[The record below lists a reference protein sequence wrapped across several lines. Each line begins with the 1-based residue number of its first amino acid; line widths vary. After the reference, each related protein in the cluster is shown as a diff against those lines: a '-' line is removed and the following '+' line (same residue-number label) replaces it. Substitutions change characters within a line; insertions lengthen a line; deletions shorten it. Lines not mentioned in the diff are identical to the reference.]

1 MRSFAIGVD
10 LGGTN
15 LRIAAVE
22 ETGCQLE
29 LITGFTDLDRGR
41 ERVMAD
47 ISSAIK
53 RLIARFTPSHRLSG
67 VGIGIPGV
75 IDLERGTLCSASNLP
90 GWSDYPVRRELERLL
105 GTPVLLENDANCA
118 ALGEKWLGAGKRVEN
133 LCMLTLGTGVGGGFV
148 FSGKPWHG
156 ATGMA
161 GELGHMTV
169 IPDGHPCGCGSR
181 GCLEQYASAV
191 AIRRMALEQLAKSG
205 RRDLLALARNPEF
218 GSQTVFEY
226 AERGEAWAKNVFE
239 IVGSTLGI
247 ALANL
252 INGLNLP
259 MYVIGGGVSAAWSS
273 FSPAMFRELEKR
285 SIVFRVSD
293 PSSSQHKSTIVTRTE
308 LGGSAGLLGAA
319 RLPML
324 ASRSRAFFSL
334 AV

>member
-1 MRSFAIGVD
+1 MRSFSIGVD

-22 ETGCQLE
+22 ESGCQLE
-29 LITGFTDLDRGR
+29 LISGFTQLDHGR
-41 ERVMAD
+41 ERVICD
-47 ISSAIK
+47 ISSTITQ
-53 RLIARFTPSHRLSG
+53 LIRKFTARYRLSG

-90 GWSDYPVRRELERLL
+90 GWSDYPVRRELEKLL

-118 ALGEKWLGAGKRVEN
+118 ALGEKWLGAGKQVEN

-148 FSGKPWHG
+148 FGGKPWHG

-169 IPDGHPCGCGSR
+169 IPDGYACACGSR

-191 AIRRMALEQLAKSG
+191 AIKRLALEQLASSG

-218 GSQTVFEY
+218 GAQTVFEY
-226 AERGEAWAKNVFE
+226 AERGDAWALTVFE

-259 MYVIGGGVSAAWSS
+259 MYVIGGGVSAAWTS

-293 PSSSQHKSTIVTRTE
+293 HSTSHHKSTVVTRTQ

-324 ASRSRAFFSL
+324 ASRSSAFFSL

>member
-22 ETGCQLE
+22 ETGSQLE
-29 LITGFTDLDRGR
+29 LINGFTELARGR

-53 RLIARFTPSHRLSG
+53 RLIGRFTTSHRLSG
-67 VGIGIPGV
+67 VGIGVPGV

-90 GWSDYPVRRELERLL
+90 GWSDYPVRRELEKLL

-118 ALGEKWLGAGKRVEN
+118 ALGEKWLGAGSRVEN

-148 FSGKPWHG
+148 FGGKPWHG

-181 GCLEQYASAV
+181 GCLEQYASAG
-191 AIRRMALEQLAKSG
+191 AIRRMALEQLANSG
-205 RRDLLALARNPEF
+205 RDDLLALARNREF
-218 GSQTVFEY
+218 GAETVFEY
-226 AERGEAWAKNVFE
+226 AERGEAWARTVFD

-259 MYVIGGGVSAAWSS
+259 MYVVGGGVSAAWTS
-273 FSPAMFRELEKR
+273 FSPAMFSELEKR

-293 PSSSQHKSTIVTRTE
+293 PSSSQHKSTVVTRTQ

-324 ASRSRAFFSL
+324 VSRSSAFFSL

>member
-22 ETGCQLE
+22 DTGSQLE
-29 LITGFTDLDRGR
+29 LINGFTDLARGR

-53 RLIARFTPSHRLSG
+53 RLIGSFTATHRLSG

-90 GWSDYPVRRELERLL
+90 GWSDYPVRRELEKLL

-118 ALGEKWLGAGKRVEN
+118 ALGEKWLGAGSSVEN

-148 FSGKPWHG
+148 FGGKPWHG

-181 GCLEQYASAV
+181 GCLEQYASAG
-191 AIRRMALEQLAKSG
+191 AIRRMALDQLANSG
-205 RRDLLALARNPEF
+205 RHDLLALARNREF
-218 GSQTVFEY
+218 GADTVFEY
-226 AERGEAWAKNVFE
+226 AERGEAWARTVFD

-259 MYVIGGGVSAAWSS
+259 MYVIGGGVSAAWTS
-273 FSPAMFRELEKR
+273 FSPAMFSELEKR
-285 SIVFRVSD
+285 SIVFRVGD
-293 PSSSQHKSTIVTRTE
+293 HSSSQHKSTVVTRTQ

-324 ASRSRAFFSL
+324 VSRSSAFFSL